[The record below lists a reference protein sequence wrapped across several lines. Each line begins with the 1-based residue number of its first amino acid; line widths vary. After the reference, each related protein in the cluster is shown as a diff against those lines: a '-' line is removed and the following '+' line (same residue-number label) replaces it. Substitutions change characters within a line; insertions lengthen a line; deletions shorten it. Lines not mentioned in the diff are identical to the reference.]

1 MMMLT
6 KEGLEKVICDITTE
20 AFTKNKDSIIENI
33 QKNITEDDNSTTVSI
48 AAMAAFV
55 YEIIIQFNW
64 ILNKTLCSIFYDDN
78 GEKLYDLTDEG
89 EIVKGEITKNE

>member
-1 MMMLT
+1 MMLT

-33 QKNITEDDNSTTVSI
+33 QKNITEDDNCTTVST
-48 AAMAAFV
+48 ATMAAFTF
-55 YEIIIQFNW
+55 EIIKQFNW

-78 GEKLYDLTDEG
+78 GEKLYDLSDEG
-89 EIVKGEITKNE
+89 KFIKNE